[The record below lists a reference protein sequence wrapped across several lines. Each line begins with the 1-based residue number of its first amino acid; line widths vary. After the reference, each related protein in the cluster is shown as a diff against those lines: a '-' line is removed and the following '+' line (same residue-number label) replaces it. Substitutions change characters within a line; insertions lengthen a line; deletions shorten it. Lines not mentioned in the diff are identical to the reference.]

1 MNDPRGSIWR
11 KWDLHVHSPRSECY
25 EDKSISDEVLVQCV
39 KDAGISAIAVTDH
52 HLIDVEKILNLQRLA
67 GNDLQIFPGIECRSE
82 LGGKESVHFTGI
94 FANNLGK
101 VALESIWTR
110 ISGTCRLTDQD
121 RATIGEDKL
130 YCDLKETAQLIHEI
144 GGLVAVHAGTKTNTL
159 ENIRSN
165 LERFKDQLKT
175 DLVTHYIDILEI
187 SKTDDQRDY
196 EDIVFPFLKFR
207 LPMICCSDNHDIK
220 KYANN
225 RFSWIKADLT
235 FEGLRQIIYEP
246 KDRVFIGDEPDILK
260 RVKNNKTKYICS
272 LMFKKAEESTL
283 TNEIWFAENNEIKVN
298 PGFVSIIGN
307 KGSGKSALA
316 DTIGL
321 LGDTM
326 QSSHFSFL
334 NESKFKS
341 RKDNKAKHFDARIGW
356 ESGDFSEKNLND
368 EINENAVETIKCIP
382 QNYLESICTEQL
394 EGSLFSDELKK
405 VIFSHV
411 STSEKL
417 SFSTLDDLIGFKTKE
432 KSNSIKIAQIEISKL
447 NKIIAALEMMLHPDY
462 KISIFKKLQIKI
474 QEEKAHELVKPKDKV
489 KPDID
494 PQKQKE
500 TEAITAEINA
510 KVINIQ
516 ELEKEI
522 EALEREK
529 KSDYEKYINSKNL
542 LDKLDNFQ
550 KQYAIFKSECK
561 EIAERLSINVDDIIK
576 LEINKKHIL
585 EINSLAFTSYT
596 AKSDMLKEGRE
607 DGPFAK
613 IKELQETIDS
623 LRNAL
628 DQPNKEYQEYLKEKA
643 EWEAKLETIIGDELT
658 SDTKKYYAKQLSE
671 IDRIP
676 TDLEAKK
683 QSRLEK
689 VFEIHNQLSELR
701 DEYGSL
707 YKPVKDFIDTHEFA
721 KKDRFSMDFR
731 VAILC
736 EGFLEPFFNYIGQ
749 NKRGSFYGADDG
761 RKKLRDIIDSS
772 SFDTSSYLKEFLEKI
787 EMHLCCDKREGFSN
801 EKRYIA
807 DQLRQDAKIDS
818 FYDFIYSLDYLK
830 PKYILQW
837 AGKDLDQL
845 SPGERGTVLLIFY
858 LFISQEDKPLVI
870 DQPEHNLDNET
881 VYGVLR
887 PCIKLAINRRQIIIV
902 THNPNLAVVCDADQ
916 VIHCEMKKEEKN
928 KITYTCG
935 AIENPMINKAL
946 IDILEGTRPAFDK
959 RGSKYYAE

>member
-1 MNDPRGSIWR
+1 
-11 KWDLHVHSPRSECY
+11 
-25 EDKSISDEVLVQCV
+25 
-39 KDAGISAIAVTDH
+39 
-52 HLIDVEKILNLQRLA
+52 
-67 GNDLQIFPGIECRSE
+67 
-82 LGGKESVHFTGI
+82 
-94 FANNLGK
+94 
-101 VALESIWTR
+101 
-110 ISGTCRLTDQD
+110 
-121 RATIGEDKL
+121 
-130 YCDLKETAQLIHEI
+130 
-144 GGLVAVHAGTKTNTL
+144 
-159 ENIRSN
+159 
-165 LERFKDQLKT
+165 
-175 DLVTHYIDILEI
+175 
-187 SKTDDQRDY
+187 
-196 EDIVFPFLKFR
+196 
-207 LPMICCSDNHDIK
+207 
-220 KYANN
+220 
-225 RFSWIKADLT
+225 
-235 FEGLRQIIYEP
+235 
-246 KDRVFIGDEPDILK
+246 
-260 RVKNNKTKYICS
+260 
-272 LMFKKAEESTL
+272 
-283 TNEIWFAENNEIKVN
+283 
-298 PGFVSIIGN
+298 
-307 KGSGKSALA
+307 
-316 DTIGL
+316 
-321 LGDTM
+321 
-326 QSSHFSFL
+326 
-334 NESKFKS
+334 
-341 RKDNKAKHFDARIGW
+341 
-356 ESGDFSEKNLND
+356 
-368 EINENAVETIKCIP
+368 
-382 QNYLESICTEQL
+382 
-394 EGSLFSDELKK
+394 
-405 VIFSHV
+405 
-411 STSEKL
+411 
-417 SFSTLDDLIGFKTKE
+417 
-432 KSNSIKIAQIEISKL
+432 
-447 NKIIAALEMMLHPDY
+447 
-462 KISIFKKLQIKI
+462 
-474 QEEKAHELVKPKDKV
+474 
-489 KPDID
+489 
-494 PQKQKE
+494 
-500 TEAITAEINA
+500 
-510 KVINIQ
+510 
-516 ELEKEI
+516 
-522 EALEREK
+522 
-529 KSDYEKYINSKNL
+529 
-542 LDKLDNFQ
+542 
-550 KQYAIFKSECK
+550 
-561 EIAERLSINVDDIIK
+561 
-576 LEINKKHIL
+576 
-585 EINSLAFTSYT
+585 
-596 AKSDMLKEGRE
+596 MLKEGRE